1 MRLSLFRWS
10 TTFLCLAALFLQQ
23 GIAASKDYSPYP
35 QPDSG
40 YVTDHANL
48 LTDSEELQLERW
60 LLQVEEK
67 SNVEIIIVTIESL
80 STYRKTKKR
89 TVETFATGLFNAYGI
104 GNMPKNDGLLLLVSR
119 YDRKARI
126 ELGKYYGQSRNQD
139 AMDIMQSVIIPEF
152 KRHNYGAGITKGT
165 EALIQEFSGMRVT
178 FPWHI
183 VRLAIAAVLCLL
195 IGLSCFK
202 NGKRGWGYVFVG
214 IAIILF
220 LSALYFLREV
230 NRNSNSSRGSSGSPG
245 GSGGFGGGSSGG
257 GGATGSW

>member
-1 MRLSLFRWS
+1 MRLSLFSWS
-10 TTFLCLAALFLQQ
+10 SLILCTMTLLFQHA
-23 GIAASKDYSPYP
+23 IAADKDYSPYP
-35 QPDSG
+35 QPDAG
-40 YVTDHANL
+40 YVSDHANL
-48 LTDSEELQLERW
+48 LTDAEELRLERW

-80 STYRKTKKR
+80 STYQKTNKR
-89 TVETFATGLFNAYGI
+89 TVESFATGLFNAYGI

-126 ELGKYYGQSRNQD
+126 ELGKYYGYSRNDD
-139 AMDIMQSVIIPEF
+139 AMDIMQNVIIPEF
-152 KRHNYGAGITKGT
+152 KRNDYGAGITKGT
-165 EALIQEFSGMRVT
+165 EALINEFSGMRVT

-183 VRLAIAAVLCLL
+183 VGLAVAALLCLL

-202 NGKRGWGYVFVG
+202 SGRRGWGYVFVG

-220 LSALYFLREV
+220 LLALYFLREV
-230 NRNSNSSRGSSGSPG
+230 LRHSNSSRGGSAG